1 MTSADIEL
9 LITVFLA
16 FISGVIPALIWFF
29 FWDFEDSEHP
39 EPWSMLILAFIGG
52 MVAVF
57 ISLFVEKYLFGL
69 GLRNLF
75 YTDFLRDIL
84 SVFEKL
90 SIKSSIPLEKLLLVL
105 VFAPIIEEI
114 TKYLMARLLVLRTKA
129 NDEPIDPTIY
139 MITTALGFAAIE
151 NMLFLINPFENR
163 DVVLS
168 IFTGN
173 MRFVGASLL
182 HVVSSATIG
191 LFISFTFFS
200 RRLKRRWAVLVG
212 IISAIIVHGIFN
224 FFMVGSQQSSIM
236 GLELIWF
243 SVIILLL
250 AFEKIKKVK
259 LEQID

>member
-9 LITVFLA
+9 LITIFLA

-39 EPWSMLILAFIGG
+39 EPKSMLALAFIGG

-57 ISLFVEKYLFGL
+57 ISLFIEKYLFGL

-75 YTDFLRDIL
+75 YTDFLKQIL
-84 SVFEKL
+84 SIFEKL
-90 SIKSSIPLEKLLLVL
+90 SVKSGVPLEKLLLVL
-105 VFAPIIEEI
+105 VFAPIIEEL

-129 NDEPIDPTIY
+129 NDEAIDPIIY
-139 MITTALGFAAIE
+139 MIATALGFAAIE
-151 NMLFLINPFENR
+151 NMLFLINPLENR
-163 DVVLS
+163 DIVLS

-182 HVVSSATIG
+182 HVVSSAIIG
-191 LFISFTFFS
+191 FFIGFTFFS
-200 RRLKRRWAVLVG
+200 RRLKKRWVTFLG
-212 IISAIIVHGIFN
+212 IVSAIIVHGVFN
-224 FFMVGSQQSSIM
+224 FFMVGSQQSSVI

-243 SVIILLL
+243 SVIIILL
-250 AFEKIKKVK
+250 AFEKIKKIK
-259 LEQID
+259 LERID